1 MASLNRVVL
10 IGNLT
15 RDPEI
20 RSTPDGTSV
29 ANLGIAVNRPWTNKQ
44 GERTTDFFNIVA
56 WRKLAE
62 LCGQYLS
69 KGSPVAIE
77 GRLQSRSWETA
88 EGQKRSTVEIV
99 ADNVQFLSRGPGAS
113 NSFVE
118 TSENVAEE
126 EQAPKQQEAADD
138 AQPVS
143 VDSSDELPDDD
154 IPF

>member
-20 RSTPDGTSV
+20 RNIPDGTPV
-29 ANLGIAVNRPWTNKQ
+29 AKMGIAVNRQFPNKQ
-44 GERTTDFFNIVA
+44 GEREADFFNIVA

-69 KGSPVAIE
+69 KGSPIAVD
-77 GRLQSRSWETA
+77 GRLQYRSWETK
-88 EGQKRSTVEIV
+88 EGEKRTTVEIV
-99 ADNVQFLSRGPGAS
+99 ADSIQFLGRSQASPETASTDTAAEAPAEAPVGAD
-113 NSFVE
+113 NLGE
-118 TSENVAEE
+118 
-126 EQAPKQQEAADD
+126 
-138 AQPVS
+138 
-143 VDSSDELPDDD
+143 DD